1 MVERPTL
8 PNRRSERGDLGHLQ
22 HRGVL

>member
-1 MVERPTL
+1 MVGRPTL